1 MDYTV
6 RRAAPA
12 LRSHDLAMAWV
23 AVKQYCMYVQ
33 SSNSS
38 FFKCTR
44 RRSVNKKYAKRSNTT
59 CFASAMS

>member
-1 MDYTV
+1 MAALWPCSRSKEVPVDYTV

-38 FFKCTR
+38 F
-44 RRSVNKKYAKRSNTT
+44 V
-59 CFASAMS
+59 SALDEGR